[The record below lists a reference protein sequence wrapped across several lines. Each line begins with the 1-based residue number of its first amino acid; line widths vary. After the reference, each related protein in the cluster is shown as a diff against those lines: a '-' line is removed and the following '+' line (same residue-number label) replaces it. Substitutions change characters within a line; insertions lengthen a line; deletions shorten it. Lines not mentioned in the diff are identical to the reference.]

1 MEAVSALAQ
10 SGSGGIEYECIR
22 CGSRISVEDLAYAPD
37 LKCPHC
43 GYKVLRKTRQSIVK
57 RVKAR

>member
-1 MEAVSALAQ
+1 MLRV
-10 SGSGGIEYECIR
+10 SGGIEYECVR
-22 CGSRISVEDLAYAPD
+22 CGHKITYEELQSFMD

-43 GYKVLRKTRQSIVK
+43 GYKVLRKARPPIVK